1 MTQQIQRTLQKT
13 TNPIPEF
20 TMGPQRQQLAP
31 AVHSGVAP
39 IKTLSSGVVR
49 MACSH
54 HAVPHIHEHSEIT
67 VLVVS
72 GMVASLAGDQLEETF
87 LHAPGSIMYIGPG
100 VPHIGIN
107 LAPDAEATVFEVR
120 TDRAF
125 NDDVVRLP
133 ELDAI
138 AAARV
143 DQLQRDF
150 ELGMLTD
157 QLEAPTASTAL
168 W

>member
-1 MTQQIQRTLQKT
+1 MTRQVQRMLQKT
-13 TNPIPEF
+13 TSPIPEF

-39 IKTLSSGVVR
+39 IETLSSGVVR
-49 MACSH
+49 MVGGH
-54 HAVPHIHEHSEIT
+54 HALPHIHEHSEIT

-72 GMVASLAGDQLEETF
+72 GMVASLAGDDLEEMF

-100 VPHIGIN
+100 VPHVGIN
-107 LAPDAEATVFEVR
+107 LDPDTEATVFEVR

-157 QLEAPTASTAL
+157 QLDAPTASTAL